1 MKGTLFS
8 SDFAVDGSDNLRL
21 LEINTDTGIA
31 SASFQ
36 HFDFSPLYT
45 TWTDNSISELH
56 IIYKDHQKEFVEFFS
71 SSVDNDYSGTIGIDL
86 HIEEGNTIYP
96 YTITDAADKFILRLA
111 YDEAAILDSTYAKNN
126 LNLLD
131 LFYDNNAT
139 ASIATYYHSGSDGV
153 VDILERDFNS
163 SVMPDIVVKDTTTT
177 MYAPLKFYKIGHSA
191 SGSDDR
197 FTNFIDDI
205 KSEDTLIQNY
215 YENIA
220 DNKATS
226 TRVYS
231 VVYGTDLDLATL
243 AYTETEA
250 VLEKPTSI
258 EATDAEIAHHL
269 GNHHYFEYATNTP
282 VFGVGT
288 DYGGIL
294 EEEEIISASGD
305 SIAIPSASVGGI
317 FKSYFISG
325 SPDTDLAIEYLDWSF
340 PGSTLPSGSYVTSSV
355 LINNVRQPLPY
366 GIMFNLTPSG
376 SGPIR
381 ISGASSI
388 LVHETLQNKLR
399 YKTLV
404 NVNPGTD
411 KLIGSDGTTIDIVS
425 NEAEVYTGDNFT
437 HVLDLEETDT
447 FFLADENA
455 HIKIVSHNC
464 FVAGTQIH
472 LADGGLKVIEE
483 IQSGDQILTVNMD
496 TYRPEAGTVGS
507 VKSSQVDKLIK
518 ITYAG
523 KEILTTP
530 LHKFRVPSKTEEYG
544 GWVPAQNIEIGD
556 KLALRAQ
563 FGTLDELDAIV
574 TNIEV
579 IEGEQTVY
587 RIDDV
592 ADNYNYFANDAL
604 VHNWKCFSYDSL
616 VDMFDGT
623 AKPIGEV
630 KAGDEVMSFR
640 NGEYVKGTVTE
651 ALIHPT
657 EALVDVVK
665 SDNMIA
671 EPKHPVL
678 VDGKW
683 TTFDKIAEVEQ
694 MYITNW
700 YNLEVDG
707 HDVEGSDHNF
717 IVDGHIVSGLGDND
731 VLNSVYNRQNL
742 KLKTVA

>member
-71 SSVDNDYSGTIGIDL
+71 SSVVNDYSGTIGIDL

-111 YDEAAILDSTYAKNN
+111 YDEAAILDSTYAKNS

-305 SIAIPSASVGGI
+305 SVAIPSASVGGI

-376 SGPIR
+376 SDPIR
-381 ISGASSI
+381 ISGASS
-388 LVHETLQNKLR
+388 V
-399 YKTLV
+399 
-404 NVNPGTD
+404 
-411 KLIGSDGTTIDIVS
+411 DIVS

-472 LADGGLKVIEE
+472 LADGGLKVIED

-507 VKSSQVDKLIK
+507 VKSSQVDNLIK

-563 FGTLDELDAIV
+563 FGTLDELDALV
-574 TNIEV
+574 TNIEI
-579 IEGEQTVY
+579 IEGETY
-587 RIDDV
+587 
-592 ADNYNYFANDAL
+592 
-604 VHNWKCFSYDSL
+604 
-616 VDMFDGT
+616 
-623 AKPIGEV
+623 
-630 KAGDEVMSFR
+630 
-640 NGEYVKGTVTE
+640 
-651 ALIHPT
+651 
-657 EALVDVVK
+657 
-665 SDNMIA
+665 
-671 EPKHPVL
+671 
-678 VDGKW
+678 
-683 TTFDKIAEVEQ
+683 
-694 MYITNW
+694 
-700 YNLEVDG
+700 
-707 HDVEGSDHNF
+707 
-717 IVDGHIVSGLGDND
+717 
-731 VLNSVYNRQNL
+731 RQNDFNTSQEIKAFQIQDN
-742 KLKTVA
+742 KLIELELNQT